1 MHFKT
6 VTNLGIGSIL
16 ILALIISS
24 AGYYLAKTVSKDL
37 YNVAENDVPA
47 LQVLS
52 TINKEWTKTQR
63 LFQRYSQRDIISQ
76 ADITEPINKIK
87 NLVESHNAVNKSIK
101 KLLPQTTEILK
112 LIDVYIQNDTINDKA
127 QTTKDSYNLTI
138 QKFIQI
144 RTTLHES
151 YNSSNIMQNHL
162 PYRKISRYL
171 NRGESAIQRYNFRDR
186 IVFKDI
192 LESLDLND
200 RKLKILSETIKRP
213 DSTET
218 GFSQEKLIFSLIEAF
233 DLYRNTLYIF
243 RDEESLDVAGMSR
256 NEVLASVAHSEKVL
270 ADCLNDLSNL
280 YYQDILT
287 TQQRNLVR
295 NDFSRQ
301 LFTYSAV
308 VAFALTLFISYKLRK
323 ALKARIDILVAGAQ
337 NISSGNLLYRIPIWE
352 RDELG
357 ILGESFNQMS
367 EMLLFNK
374 NETTETINQLA
385 TAATVFMS
393 MNDAVMIFD
402 SKKNCISVNK
412 ALTEITGF
420 STDKFISHNP
430 GGVSLILRDEN
441 EIDNFWM
448 TVKEQE
454 RWRGENVFR
463 KKNGDSFPSWGTI
476 SVVRDEHM
484 EITKYVF
491 VFSDITSLKESQ
503 ERLNHLAHHDPL
515 TNLPNRRL
523 FNERSQHAIVT
534 AKRINLQLALLLI
547 DLDHFK
553 NINDSLGHAAGDL
566 VLKETSLKL
575 LKIVRETDTIARLG
589 GDEFV
594 ILTESVPN
602 SQSVVVVVNKI
613 REALRQPIN
622 VSGYELSLE
631 ASIGISLYPSD
642 ADNVED
648 LMKCADIAM
657 YQVKA
662 SGRSDYKFYPTGMHD
677 QTLDLLLL
685 EGELRKALR
694 KEQFYLLY
702 QPLIDLK
709 NKTIIGV
716 EALTLWQHPTKGTIL
731 PAEFIS
737 LAEEM
742 GLIIPIGEWVL
753 RTVCDDIVE
762 LQNYCNIFLKA
773 SVNISPKQIRQ
784 INFIE
789 TVGDI
794 LIDSQLN
801 PDSLELEITENS
813 LIENIDGA
821 IETLSELKALG
832 VRLAIDDFGTGYS
845 SLSYLKKFPID
856 TLKIDRSF
864 VKDIT
869 NDEDDMAITR
879 SIIALGRSM
888 HLDIIAEGVETI
900 EQENFLSS
908 HGVDLAQGY
917 LYSPPITPVQLRKL
931 LSPSKKPLPVSLS
944 HERWLQT

>member
-6 VTNLGIGSIL
+6 VTNLGIGTIL
-16 ILALIISS
+16 ITALIISS

-37 YNVAENDVPA
+37 NAVAESDIPA
-47 LQVLS
+47 LQTLS

-63 LFQRYSQRDIISQ
+63 LFQRYSQRDVITHADVIEPIKKITALVASHISTNQSTTHLLSQ
-76 ADITEPINKIK
+76 A
-87 NLVESHNAVNKSIK
+87 
-101 KLLPQTTEILK
+101 TEILA
-112 LIDVYIQNDTINDKA
+112 LIEAYIQNDKINDKA
-127 QTTKDSYNLTI
+127 QSTETSYNLTI
-138 QKFIQI
+138 QKFSQI
-144 RTTLHES
+144 RSILHES
-151 YNSSNIMQNHL
+151 YSLSKYMQDNL

-171 NRGESAIQRYNFRDR
+171 SRGESAIQRYNLRDR
-186 IVFKDI
+186 IFFKDI
-192 LESLDLND
+192 LESIDLND
-200 RKLKILSETIKRP
+200 RNLNVLSETIKRP
-213 DSTET
+213 GSSET
-218 GFSQEKLIFSLIEAF
+218 GFSRDKLLLSLIEAF
-233 DLYRNTLYIF
+233 DVYRNALFIF
-243 RDEESLDVAGMSR
+243 RDEESLDVGGMSR
-256 NEVLASVAHSEKVL
+256 SEVLASVAHSEKVL
-270 ADCLNDLSNL
+270 ADCLSELSNL

-287 TQQRNLVR
+287 TQQRNLGR
-295 NDFSRQ
+295 NNFSRQ

-308 VAFALTLFISYKLRK
+308 VAFALSLFISYKFK
-323 ALKARIDILVAGAQ
+323 KTLKARIDILVAGAQ
-337 NISSGNLLYRIPIWE
+337 NISSGNLLYRIPVRE

-357 ILGESFNQMS
+357 MLGDSFNQMS
-367 EMLLFNK
+367 EMLLINK

-402 SKKNCISVNK
+402 SEKNCISVNK

-420 STDKFISHNP
+420 TMDEFTSHSP
-430 GGVSLILRDEN
+430 GGVGLILRDEN
-441 EIDNFWM
+441 DIDNFWR
-448 TVKEQE
+448 TIEAKE
-454 RWRGENVFR
+454 RWRGEIVFR
-463 KKNGDSFPSWGTI
+463 KKSEDSFPSWGTI
-476 SVVRDEHM
+476 SVVRNELQ

-491 VFSDITSLKESQ
+491 VFSDITSIKETQ

-523 FNERSQHAIVT
+523 FNERFQHAIVT
-534 AKRINLQLALLLI
+534 AKRNNLHLALLLL

-575 LKIVRETDTIARLG
+575 QKIIRETDTIARLG

-602 SQSVVVVVNKI
+602 LQSVVVIVNKI
-613 REALRQPIN
+613 REELRLPIN

-631 ASIGISLYPSD
+631 TSIGISLYPSD
-642 ADNVED
+642 ADNVQD
-648 LMKCADIAM
+648 LMRCADIAM

-662 SGRSDYKFYPTGMHD
+662 SGRSGYKFYPTGMSD

-685 EGELRKALR
+685 EGDLRKALK

-709 NKTIIGV
+709 NKTIIGM
-716 EALTLWQHPTKGTIL
+716 EALIRWQHPKKGSIS
-731 PAEFIS
+731 PIEFIS

-753 RTVCDDIVE
+753 RTACNNIIE
-762 LQNYCNIFLKA
+762 LQNYCNIFLKV

-784 INFIE
+784 IDFIDKVE
-789 TVGDI
+789 NI
-794 LIDSQLN
+794 LTDSQLN
-801 PDSLELEITENS
+801 PQSLVLEITEDS
-813 LIENIDGA
+813 LIENIDDV

-864 VKDIT
+864 VKDIP
-869 NDEDDMAITR
+869 NDEDDMAITT
-879 SIIALGRSM
+879 SITALGRSM
-888 HLDIIAEGVETI
+888 HLEVVAEGVETI

-908 HGVDLAQGY
+908 QSVDFAQGY
-917 LYSPPITPVQLRKL
+917 LYSAPITLTELRRL
-931 LSPSKKPLPVSLS
+931 LKPSDNSLPNSLS
-944 HERWLQT
+944 H